1 MVFNSQTWA
10 DPPVT
15 KGAMSELTAQNS
27 APPIAGAYQAGPQGF
42 PSTAAWHL
50 DPAVTQGPPRRDPQ
64 ALGVLVRNG
73 NPSAAA
79 RVSTHTAPGEPAL
92 AVVTPSV
99 VKGDFLASDG
109 VIRPTA
115 GQDRTPDTVPAGS
128 VSGTATPLA
137 SLRQTRRPDGL
148 AAGHVD
154 LDQQPKPFNGGGPQN
169 AAQAEPG
176 VNASGRGVFDNIPHP
191 CPLPITVPV
200 SRLDLR
206 SPAGLPSGLARVP
219 DPQPVSRPSPTLDPA
234 ACGTS
239 GQTQVPQHG
248 RRISDVPNSNANLG
262 PLAASIARHS
272 TSPPVF
278 GVTPSQATG
287 RAPGE

>member
-79 RVSTHTAPGEPAL
+79 RISTHTAPGEPAL
-92 AVVTPSV
+92 AVVTPAIT
-99 VKGDFLASDG
+99 KAAGDFLASDG

-115 GQDRTPDTVPAGS
+115 GQNRTPDTARAGS

-154 LDQQPKPFNGGGPQN
+154 LDQQPKPFGGGGPQN

-176 VNASGRGVFDNIPHP
+176 LNASGRGVFDTIPQP
-191 CPLPITVPV
+191 CRLPITVPV

-206 SPAGLPSGLARVP
+206 SPAGLPSGLVRTP
-219 DPQPVSRPSPTLDPA
+219 DPQPVSRPSPTLGPQA
-234 ACGTS
+234 SGTS
-239 GQTQVPQHG
+239 GQTQVPQHPRSAFMG
-248 RRISDVPNSNANLG
+248 APDG

-272 TSPPVF
+272 SSPPAF
-278 GVTPSQATG
+278 GFTPSQATG